1 MIRFDKKWF
10 NPLYFILNE
19 IKKDDNIRIVL
30 VYGGKSSSKTASI
43 TQFLIKELVC
53 YQNNSIAFRKESSSI
68 PSTLKKSFQLAKKT
82 TRLYPA
88 VTEFDRK
95 YVADN
100 GGEIVLKG
108 IDNEEKAKGIES
120 YKYLFL
126 DELNQFEEGEWDQFR
141 MSLRGLKGQKIFAA
155 WNPISINSWVKT
167 KLVDKYNFIDHE
179 TWKLPSD
186 QSFVKISEDGRIV
199 LIRTVYQ
206 DNFWINGSPCG
217 TYGFKDEALINEYE
231 ELKIRN
237 YNKYLVNVIGEWGTP
252 ENESPFILTF
262 DRTKHLAPKL
272 ERDKTLPIYLS
283 WDFNRNPM
291 CVSVIQTSG
300 KKVRWLE
307 VIKQPNTTIYRVLD
321 YIKVKYP
328 KAMFIVVGDYSG
340 TTKQAIVK
348 DQDESDYF
356 SIIQAELG
364 LSDGQMQQMPNPRI
378 INNQVLV
385 NYCLANLD
393 VLHDERYC
401 QPLIFDYENA
411 QILADG
417 TLKKTK
423 REDPTQQLDA
433 LDTAR
438 YFYNNVFKG
447 IDL

>member
-1 MIRFDKKWF
+1 MEIEIEFDDDIFLDVYKEINESDASIKLFYGGRDSGKSYNIAATLIKLCLDRPYFKCILIRKKYTAIRESQYELLKSFVDKHGLSDLFVFGKSHPLTITCANGNRFISKGLDDPEDVKSITNPSHAWYEEGNQLSREDYSTVSTTLRYDKGVVEEYFSF
-10 NPLYFILNE
+10 NPE
-19 IKKDDNIRIVL
+19 CDGD
-30 VYGGKSSSKTASI
+30 
-43 TQFLIKELVC
+43 
-53 YQNNSIAFRKESSSI
+53 FRKFWIYEDLFSHSTNESFTWVKEI
-68 PSTLKKSFQLAKKT
+68 ET
-82 TRLYPA
+82 
-88 VTEFDRK
+88 
-95 YVADN
+95 DN
-100 GGEIVLKG
+100 GTVIRK
-108 IDNEEKAKGIES
+108 IQAIHTT
-120 YKYLFL
+120 YK
-126 DELNQFEEGEWDQFR
+126 D
-141 MSLRGLKGQKIFAA
+141 
-155 WNPISINSWVKT
+155 
-167 KLVDKYNFIDHE
+167 
-179 TWKLPSD
+179 
-186 QSFVKISEDGRIV
+186 
-199 LIRTVYQ
+199 
-206 DNFWINGSPCG
+206 
-217 TYGFKDEALINEYE
+217 
-231 ELKIRN
+231 
-237 YNKYLVNVIGEWGTP
+237 NKYCTPDRSAKLEDLKVTSPYYYNVYCLGKWGAR

-262 DRTKHLAPKL
+262 DRAKHLSPKL

-283 WDFNRNPM
+283 FDFNRNPM